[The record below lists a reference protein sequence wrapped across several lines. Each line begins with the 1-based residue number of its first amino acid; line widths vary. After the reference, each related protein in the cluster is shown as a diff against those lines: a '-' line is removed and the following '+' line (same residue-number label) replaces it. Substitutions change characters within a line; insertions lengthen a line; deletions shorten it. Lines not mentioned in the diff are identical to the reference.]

1 MVDVTGARWG
11 ERATEAWDVCERVR
25 SRQERGANNVMQVR
39 SGGMPE
45 ESPR

>member
-1 MVDVTGARWG
+1 MEGMGRLWWEGA
-11 ERATEAWDVCERVR
+11 AAAWDVCERR
-25 SRQERGANNVMQVR
+25 GSRQERGANNVMQVR

>member
-11 ERATEAWDVCERVR
+11 ERATDAWDVCERVG